1 MRIRTLL
8 CNHTITDI
16 FVAVFTVVDDYLKS
30 SLETKRFTLPV
41 SKQQKASYSEIITIA
56 PVGEILRRSTSQ
68 YWYLEVQLHYGHLFV
83 QLPDVTRYHRILKN
97 LERVMADFA
106 LCLANQ
112 SDVDT
117 TYSGSQVCDCSI
129 VTNLASHASRT
140 NQRFSSEADTR
151 PQGRVGSGT
160 RETLYAADSKPLPIC
175 KDKRRNQPRAMT
187 EAARGFS
194 TSGATFGFKLHAIV
208 NQVQMFCRFAI
219 VPANQADPTVFKA
232 LVNEARDAL
241 NQILGDKA
249 YLGCGI
255 YTPSKSN
262 AKQPMPWTK
271 LMDGARK
278 LVESAFSSLARGQF
292 LCHSQLNSYWSV
304 RACVCRKIAG
314 HNLRIWL
321 GF

>member
-8 CNHTITDI
+8 SHHTITDI
-16 FVAVFTVVDDYLKS
+16 FVAVFTIVDDYLKS
-30 SLETKRFTLPV
+30 SLEAKRFTLPV
-41 SKQQKASYSEIITIA
+41 SKQQKASYSEIMTISL
-56 PVGEILRRSTSQ
+56 VGDILRRSTSE
-68 YWYLEVQLHYGHLFV
+68 YWYLEVRLHHAHLFR
-83 QLPDVTRYHRILKN
+83 QLPDLTRYHRILKN

-112 SDVDT
+112 CDVDT
-117 TYSGSQVCDCSI
+117 T
-129 VTNLASHASRT
+129 
-140 NQRFSSEADTR
+140 
-151 PQGRVGSGT
+151 
-160 RETLYAADSKPLPIC
+160 YAADSKPVPIC
-175 KDKRRNQPRAMT
+175 KDKRRFQPRAMT

-208 NQVQMFCRFAI
+208 NNAQMFCRFAI
-219 VPANQADPTVFKA
+219 VPANEADPTVFKA
-232 LVNEARDAL
+232 LVNAQEDAL
-241 NQILGDKA
+241 EKILGDKA
-249 YLGCGI
+249 YVGCGI

-262 AKQPMPWTK
+262 AKQPLPWTK

-292 LCHSQLNSYWSV
+292 LCNSQLNSYWSV

>member
-8 CNHTITDI
+8 CHHSITDI
-16 FVAVFTVVDDYLKS
+16 FVAVFTIVDDYLKL
-30 SLETKRFTLPV
+30 SLESKRFTLPV
-41 SKQQKASYSEIITIA
+41 SKQQKASYSEMMTISL
-56 PVGEILRRSTSQ
+56 VGEILRRSTSE
-68 YWYLEVQLHYGHLFV
+68 YWYLEVQMHYAHLFR

-97 LERVMADFA
+97 LERIMADFA

-112 SDVDT
+112 CDTDT
-117 TYSGSQVCDCSI
+117 T
-129 VTNLASHASRT
+129 
-140 NQRFSSEADTR
+140 
-151 PQGRVGSGT
+151 
-160 RETLYAADSKPLPIC
+160 YAADSKPIPIC
-175 KDKRRNQPRAMT
+175 KDKRRFQPRAMT

-208 NQVQMFCRFAI
+208 NNAQMFCRFAI
-219 VPANQADPTVFKA
+219 VPANEADPTVFKA
-232 LVNEARDAL
+232 LVNAQEDAL
-241 NQILGDKA
+241 EKILGDKA
-249 YLGCGI
+249 YVGCGI

-262 AKQPMPWTK
+262 AKQPLPWTK

-292 LCHSQLNSYWSV
+292 LCNSQLNSYWSV